1 MPDQHADAP
10 DGRGYVVLR
19 EDEPGLWKLLGD
31 VDYQP
36 GLTARAGRVQAV
48 ADAVGG
54 AGPAGSASY
63 AALPREQWHV
73 LRHG

>member
-1 MPDQHADAP
+1 LGDQRAGGPAV
-10 DGRGYVVLR
+10 RGYVVFR
-19 EDEPGLWKLLGD
+19 EDEPGLWMLVGD

-36 GLTARAGRVQAV
+36 GLAARAGRVQAV
-48 ADAVGG
+48 TDALG
-54 AGPAGSASY
+54 GSAPESGTGY